1 MFFTLRSEALRREC
15 KLNPIT
21 TNFLVRKR
29 QSKCGC
35 ITTADTIQSLRIV
48 PHRKIGANFT
58 SSMNTPS
65 ASTMTLVALLPLL
78 AWRVYSRFRRM
89 VGRQRLSKIRPWVTL
104 VIFPLLISLLSFAAF
119 SHVERLWWLA
129 GGLGIGSLLGIY
141 GLRKTRFEPTKQGL
155 FYTPNAHLGI
165 ALSLL
170 FVGRIIY
177 RLVEVYAV
185 TPDMPHGMDDFA
197 RSSLTL
203 SVFGL
208 LAGYYIAY
216 AIGLVRWRFSVLRA
230 KRLRE
235 SQNKTTEPQ

>member
-1 MFFTLRSEALRREC
+1 
-15 KLNPIT
+15 
-21 TNFLVRKR
+21 
-29 QSKCGC
+29 
-35 ITTADTIQSLRIV
+35 
-48 PHRKIGANFT
+48 
-58 SSMNTPS
+58 MNTPS
-65 ASTMTLVALLPLL
+65 ASTMTLVVLLPLL
-78 AWRVYSRFRRM
+78 VWRVHSRFRRM
-89 VGRQRLSKIRPWVTL
+89 VGRQRLSRIRPWVTL
-104 VIFPLLISLLSFAAF
+104 VIFPLLIGLLCFAAHA
-119 SHVERLWWLA
+119 HVERLWWLA
-129 GGLGIGSLLGIY
+129 GGVSIGSLLGVY
-141 GLRKTRFEPTKQGL
+141 GLRKTRFEPTKKGL

-203 SVFGL
+203 AVFGL

-216 AIGLVRWRFSVLRA
+216 AIGLARWRFRVLRA

-235 SQNKTTEPQ
+235 AQNKTAEPQ